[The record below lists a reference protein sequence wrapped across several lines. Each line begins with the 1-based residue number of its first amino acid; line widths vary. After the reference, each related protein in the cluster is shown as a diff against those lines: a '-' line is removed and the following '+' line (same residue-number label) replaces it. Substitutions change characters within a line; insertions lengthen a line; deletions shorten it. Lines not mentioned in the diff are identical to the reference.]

1 MSYALSRSLDQKIQL
16 FGAPYGSTGASSGER
31 GQALSPTHTVSIIMG
46 LERMDEIARFIGTQA
61 QLSQDDF
68 DTLLWNETAGYYAA
82 ASGDC
87 GYDLMDIT
95 QVLLAGIGSEQRQAS
110 FVEKLATLQISAG

>member
-1 MSYALSRSLDQKIQL
+1 
-16 FGAPYGSTGASSGER
+16 
-31 GQALSPTHTVSIIMG
+31 
-46 LERMDEIARFIGTQA
+46 MDEIARFIGDYDAAAFYQA
-61 QLSQDDF
+61 QARLSQDDF

-82 ASGDC
+82 ASGGC